1 MLLKM
6 CQGLFIF
13 LFLFAF
19 SYTAKAEQ
27 VSLNQFLTTYLEN
40 SSALKQGWQDLE
52 KSKGGVQKS
61 KAIDDL
67 RLKLSGGYNYK
78 KDLSMGFSKYDS
90 AGILAIEGGLDKV
103 FSASGTRVSLSHTF
117 NRISTKDGVVFI
129 PPAPSFNSP
138 DYTGYNPGLTLAVVQ
153 PLMKNFLGFQDKFP
167 FELAKIAE
175 KIQKIQFSQ
184 SLEQEIIEGISAYL
198 DWVFLVQQ
206 RKILK
211 DIINTNLG
219 VLRDTEA
226 QVKAGMA
233 ENSDLEVAKEA
244 VITFENNLLEIDNA
258 YFALM
263 LKMKKLVP
271 FLTENSLPNENIL
284 LEGRSL
290 EEKDLEKT
298 KSLQILNL
306 MKGQLKLLLG
316 VKEDSLL
323 PDLNLILSYKMLG
336 SKDSVGSAYGDLKTS
351 ELFFGFEFSLPLFNS
366 QAKGEVKE
374 SKADYLKFVEQYDSS
389 KKDLFN
395 AEKTL
400 KNSFTTYQ
408 NLIEAQKK
416 YIQSIERKIKDE
428 EKQYRQGMLSLRELS
443 RTSTELANARLTL
456 TRYITAYHAYY
467 YQYLGLVNGVFD
479 KHLKEVPQQFKE
491 LAY

>member
-129 PPAPSFNSP
+129 PPATSFNSP

-219 VLRDTEA
+219 FKRYRSPS
-226 QVKAGMA
+226 KGRNA
-233 ENSDLEVAKEA
+233 EN
-244 VITFENNLLEIDNA
+244 
-258 YFALM
+258 
-263 LKMKKLVP
+263 
-271 FLTENSLPNENIL
+271 
-284 LEGRSL
+284 
-290 EEKDLEKT
+290 
-298 KSLQILNL
+298 
-306 MKGQLKLLLG
+306 
-316 VKEDSLL
+316 
-323 PDLNLILSYKMLG
+323 LI
-336 SKDSVGSAYGDLKTS
+336 
-351 ELFFGFEFSLPLFNS
+351 
-366 QAKGEVKE
+366 
-374 SKADYLKFVEQYDSS
+374 
-389 KKDLFN
+389 
-395 AEKTL
+395 
-400 KNSFTTYQ
+400 
-408 NLIEAQKK
+408 
-416 YIQSIERKIKDE
+416 
-428 EKQYRQGMLSLRELS
+428 
-443 RTSTELANARLTL
+443 
-456 TRYITAYHAYY
+456 
-467 YQYLGLVNGVFD
+467 
-479 KHLKEVPQQFKE
+479 
-491 LAY
+491 